1 MLEYY
6 VYNEDVNNKEIIK
19 YNIFKNSRF
28 MEGLTEAHNQFVEDK
43 DLDKFKENVKN
54 QLLYSY
60 WGRCEY
66 EVVITSWPPHVNVEE
81 IDRVKNEIDE
91 HNSKFNW
98 KQVRAGINLSVGE
111 KISIYDQV
119 MLNFD
124 IFFNYILEHASELA
138 SKKMREKKK

>member
-28 MEGLTEAHNQFVEDK
+28 IEGLAEVYNQFVEDK
-43 DLDKFKENVKN
+43 DLDKFKEKVKN

-66 EVVITSWPPHVNVEE
+66 EVVITSWPPHVDVEE
-81 IDRVKNEIDE
+81 IDRIKNEIDE
-91 HNSKFNW
+91 HNSKYSW
-98 KQVRAGINLSVGE
+98 RQVRASVNLSVAE
-111 KISIYDQV
+111 KISIYDQI

-124 IFFNYILEHASELA
+124 IFFNYILSNLKEIESLNKEDN
-138 SKKMREKKK
+138 